1 GIRDT
6 WGPYGNADMVE
17 RAMFI
22 GLRNNFRR
30 DDEVELGLQVCTTGG
45 AAVMEIADYGLGE
58 GKIADLV
65 IMPGQSLTDIVVT
78 RSPKR
83 RVIKRGR
90 IVARDGVSVRTAP

>member
-1 GIRDT
+1 MG
-6 WGPYGNADMVE
+6 DMLE
-17 RAMFI
+17 RAMLV

-45 AAVMEIADYGLGE
+45 AQVMEIADYGLAE
-58 GKIADLV
+58 GKKADLV
-65 IMPGQSLTDIVVT
+65 IMPGQSLTDLVVT

-83 RVIKRGR
+83 RVVKRGR